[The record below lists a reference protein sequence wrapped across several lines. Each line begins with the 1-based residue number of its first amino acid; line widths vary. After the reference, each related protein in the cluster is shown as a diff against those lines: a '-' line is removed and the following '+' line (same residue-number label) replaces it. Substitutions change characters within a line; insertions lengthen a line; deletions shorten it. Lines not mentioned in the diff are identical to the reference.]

1 MKGRTGPGGM
11 DAEHICG
18 IMGEAPTQ
26 PRWNGAVQPS
36 LYGDEYLNGIASVQ
50 RRSLHIPATLHRKLS
65 ILAGAS
71 NGKVTLE
78 GFINHLVSRHLEEY
92 RETAEMIL
100 EESLPGRTSGAV
112 SHDRASHPIGAL
124 FFVSGTIV
132 FNILKV

>member
-1 MKGRTGPGGM
+1 MKGKNVKGRTGPGGM

-92 RETAEMIL
+92 RETTDMIL
-100 EESLPGRTSGAV
+100 EESLPGRT
-112 SHDRASHPIGAL
+112 
-124 FFVSGTIV
+124 
-132 FNILKV
+132 

>member
-1 MKGRTGPGGM
+1 MKGKNVKGRTGPGGM

-92 RETAEMIL
+92 RCNLQIFLCLFL
-100 EESLPGRTSGAV
+100 EKLNMPQNTPVTKV
-112 SHDRASHPIGAL
+112 S
-124 FFVSGTIV
+124 
-132 FNILKV
+132 

>member
-71 NGKVTLE
+71 ENGKVTLE
-78 GFINHLVSRHLEEY
+78 GFINYLVSRHLEEY
-92 RETAEMIL
+92 KEIAKIIL
-100 EESLPGRTSGAV
+100 NESLPGQ
-112 SHDRASHPIGAL
+112 I
-124 FFVSGTIV
+124 
-132 FNILKV
+132 

>member
-1 MKGRTGPGGM
+1 MSMKGKNVKGRTGPGGM

-71 NGKVTLE
+71 NGKGLLFATYPT
-78 GFINHLVSRHLEEY
+78 GSHRSR
-92 RETAEMIL
+92 
-100 EESLPGRTSGAV
+100 
-112 SHDRASHPIGAL
+112 
-124 FFVSGTIV
+124 
-132 FNILKV
+132 

>member
-1 MKGRTGPGGM
+1 MKGKNVKGRTGPGGM

-36 LYGDEYLNGIASVQ
+36 LYGDEYLNGIAS
-50 RRSLHIPATLHRKLS
+50 LHRKLS

-71 NGKVTLE
+71 RNGKVTLE

-100 EESLPGRTSGAV
+100 EESLPGRT
-112 SHDRASHPIGAL
+112 
-124 FFVSGTIV
+124 
-132 FNILKV
+132 

>member
-36 LYGDEYLNGIASVQ
+36 VYGEEYLHGIAGVQ
-50 RRSLHIPATLHRKLS
+50 RRSLHIPAALHRKLS

-71 NGKVTLE
+71 RNGKVTLE

-100 EESLPGRTSGAV
+100 EESLPGRT
-112 SHDRASHPIGAL
+112 
-124 FFVSGTIV
+124 
-132 FNILKV
+132 